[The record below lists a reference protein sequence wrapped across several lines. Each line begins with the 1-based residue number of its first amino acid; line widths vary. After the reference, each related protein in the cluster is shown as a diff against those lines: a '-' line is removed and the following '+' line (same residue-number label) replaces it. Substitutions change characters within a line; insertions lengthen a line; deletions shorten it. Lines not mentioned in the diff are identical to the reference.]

1 MSFDPARFLEVA
13 EILGRDT
20 TDEANLRT
28 AVGRA
33 YWASFLEVR
42 VRLGVRT
49 RTGRVHREVIGLL
62 KKRDLTAGNQL
73 DKLEELR
80 TLADYELDRSDS
92 WRSNW
97 EMARSYANHI
107 LERLRRPR

>member
-1 MSFDPARFLEVA
+1 MSFDPVRFLEVA

-20 TDEANLRT
+20 NDQAGLRT

-49 RTGRVHREVIGLL
+49 RTGKVHREVIGLL
-62 KKRDLTAGNQL
+62 KKRDQAAGNQL

-80 TLADYELDRSDS
+80 TLADYELDQQHS

-97 EMARSYANHI
+97 EMARLLANHI
-107 LERLRRPR
+107 LEGLRRLS

>member
-1 MSFDPARFLEVA
+1 MSFDPVRFLDVA
-13 EILGRDT
+13 ELLAQETI
-20 TDEANLRT
+20 DEANLRT

-33 YWASFLEVR
+33 YWASFLEAR
-42 VRLGVRT
+42 HRLGVPT
-49 RTGRVHREVIGLL
+49 RTGRVHREVIGRL
-62 KKRDLTAGNQL
+62 KKSDLTAGNQL

-97 EMARSYANHI
+97 EMARSLANHI
-107 LERLRRPR
+107 LERLRRLS